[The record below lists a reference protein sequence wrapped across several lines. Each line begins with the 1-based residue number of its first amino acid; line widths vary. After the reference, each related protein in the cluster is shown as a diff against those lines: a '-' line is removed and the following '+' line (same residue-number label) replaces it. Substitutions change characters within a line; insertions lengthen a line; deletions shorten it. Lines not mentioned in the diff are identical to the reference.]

1 MKNIFNKLIFI
12 FLLAGLLGCT
22 KDLTTPPIGL
32 LTQSEISS
40 KPTKAGIEA
49 SVKSSY
55 QMLASTLNLI
65 TNWDWSGGTV
75 FRNDII
81 LEDMASNDMM
91 KKWNP
96 DGDQAW
102 MDKIGAFTFT
112 SENQAFNGIWV
123 FDYEGISRTNLAI
136 SSLTNSETIQETGI
150 SSTLQNQYLAEVYFL
165 RAYYYFDLVNNFG
178 GVPIIR
184 KPPTSFADA
193 FKDVKRAPADSV
205 WAQISSDLANA
216 KTLMPK
222 GSKYPDAANPWRVSI
237 GAIISMQAKVA
248 LYNQQWQKV
257 VDLVNELD
265 SYGYYSLDAN
275 YFDNFDANKKFTDNE
290 VIFAY
295 DHTSNAIPDNSNGLY
310 DVEQWGFFAPTRN
323 FIRAF
328 EPNDPRFNYTIDTIQ
343 KISPKIVGS
352 FTSGIDYG
360 DKVYIRYADVLLWKA
375 EALTQLGQY
384 PEAIA
389 IINQIRE
396 RARNTPT
403 EDGSVTPA
411 GTLPDRPS
419 STDKNQIM
427 TWIQHER
434 RVELGWESQRFNDLK
449 RWGIAKSFLNS
460 INVPFQDYN
469 YLYPIPQG
477 EVDKAGGMLPQNP
490 GY

>member
-1 MKNIFNKLIFI
+1 MKNISSKLIFI
-12 FLLAGLLGCT
+12 FLLAGLIGCT

-32 LTQSEISS
+32 LTQSEIST
-40 KPTKAGIEA
+40 KPTKAGIES

-55 QMLASTLNLI
+55 QLLSSTLNI
-65 TNWDWSGGTV
+65 ISNWDWSGGTV

-112 SENQAFNGIWV
+112 SQNQAFNGIWV
-123 FDYEGISRTNLAI
+123 YDYEGISRTNLAI
-136 SSLTNSETIQETGI
+136 SSLTNDQIVQQTGI
-150 SSTLQNQYLAEVYFL
+150 TSTEKDQYLAEVYFL

-184 KPPTSFADA
+184 RPPASFSDAFAD
-193 FKDVKRAPADSV
+193 VHRAPADSV
-205 WAQISSDLANA
+205 WNQINSDLAKA

-222 GSKYPDAANPWRVSI
+222 DKYPDPNNKWRASI
-237 GAIISMQAKVA
+237 GAIISLQAKVA
-248 LYNQQWQKV
+248 LYNKEWQKV

-275 YFDNFDANKKFTDNE
+275 YFDNFNADKKFTDNE

-295 DHTSNAIPDNSNGLY
+295 DHTSNEIPDNSNGLR
-310 DVEQWGFFAPTRN
+310 DVEQWGFFAPTKS
-323 FIRAF
+323 FIQAF

-343 KISPKIVGS
+343 KVSPKIVGS
-352 FTSGIDYG
+352 YTSSIDYG

-384 PEAIA
+384 ADAIA
-389 IINQIRE
+389 IINQIRT

-403 EDGSVTPA
+403 ENGAVTPA
-411 GTLPDRPS
+411 GTLPDRPA
-419 STDKNQIM
+419 STDKAQVM
-427 TWIQHER
+427 GWIQHER

-449 RWGIAKSFLNS
+449 RWGIAKSFLTGLG
-460 INVPFQDYN
+460 VDFQDYN

-477 EVDKAGGMLPQNP
+477 EVDKSGGALPQNP